1 MGDGLRRLRFVSKDG
16 VGLSRVDSSGSVNTV
31 FVIYLDEFLQSNTL
45 LVSRIFSP

>member
-1 MGDGLRRLRFVSKDG
+1 MRDRLGRLRFASKDG

-31 FVIYLDEFLQSNTL
+31 FVIYLDELLKSNAV